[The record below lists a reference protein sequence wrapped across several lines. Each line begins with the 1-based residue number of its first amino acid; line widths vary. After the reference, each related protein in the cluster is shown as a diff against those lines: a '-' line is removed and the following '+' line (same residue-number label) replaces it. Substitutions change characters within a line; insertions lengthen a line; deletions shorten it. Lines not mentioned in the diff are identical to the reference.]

1 MKMAKKSNRKRFLSR
16 ASQQNSDQSEQTQ
29 SQPQDTKS
37 FSHRPKTQR
46 RSSVAM
52 SAEKTLPRL
61 IKSGELPPEVRSAH
75 NNALLELLD
84 PRPKAL
90 PSISQQDFTQ
100 QDSTQQGDEGRTLS
114 IQKEREL
121 ATSLAFL
128 AGVTGSPHEIMAVC
142 IEELP
147 DIEGCQVMVAIN
159 QRLPSDGA
167 ETLKKVQKGFERIF
181 KRLSVLSAGKTH
193 KIAQKAC

>member
-1 MKMAKKSNRKRFLSR
+1 MARNSNRKRFLLR
-16 ASQQNSDQSEQTQ
+16 ASQQDSDQSEQTQ
-29 SQPQDTKS
+29 SQHQDTKS

-46 RSSVAM
+46 RSSVAT

-61 IKSGELPPEVRSAH
+61 IQSGDLPPGIRSAH

-84 PRPKAL
+84 QRPKAL
-90 PSISQQDFTQ
+90 ASIPQ
-100 QDSTQQGDEGRTLS
+100 QDSTGQEDKGRILS
-114 IQKEREL
+114 IQREREL
-121 ATSLAFL
+121 ATNLAFL
-128 AGVTGSPHEIMAVC
+128 AGISKDSDHVMGVC

-159 QRLPSDGA
+159 QRIPSDGA
-167 ETLKKVQKGFERIF
+167 EITKRVQKGFEQIF

-193 KIAQKAC
+193 NIAQEAC

>member
-1 MKMAKKSNRKRFLSR
+1 MAKKSNRKRFLSR

-46 RSSVAM
+46 SSVAM

-61 IKSGELPPEVRSAH
+61 IQSGELPPEVRSAH

-159 QRLPSDGA
+159 QHLPSDGA

-193 KIAQKAC
+193 KVAQKAC